1 MFINLDDYVMI
12 ENKVK
17 QGTVLENIHGELF
30 TYMIT
35 SNFDSCLVRHE
46 KNIAIIMERLPT
58 VTTVE
63 EINNEMPIFP
73 NSPFYIKTPHK
84 IEPGIKNGD
93 RIAIHENEE
102 CTHPFTYTVVYDRY
116 NSCYS
121 LMDPTWEIVLKTYD
135 SINGLSR
142 DQLRQYSKC
151 LFGDDAIIKIEPVQW
166 VSNS

>member
-1 MFINLDDYVMI
+1 MEMFINLDDYVMI

-17 QGTVLENIHGELF
+17 QGTVLENIHGEQP
-30 TYMIT
+30 
-35 SNFDSCLVRHE
+35 D
-46 KNIAIIMERLPT
+46 
-58 VTTVE
+58 
-63 EINNEMPIFP
+63 
-73 NSPFYIKTPHK
+73 
-84 IEPGIKNGD
+84 IKNGD

-142 DQLRQYSKC
+142 DQLKQYSKC